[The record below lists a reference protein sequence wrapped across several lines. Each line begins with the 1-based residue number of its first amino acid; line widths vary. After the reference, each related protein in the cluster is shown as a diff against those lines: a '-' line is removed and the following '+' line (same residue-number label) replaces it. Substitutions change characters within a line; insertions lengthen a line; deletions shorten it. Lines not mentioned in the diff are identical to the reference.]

1 MPSQSLGD
9 ALTKANPN
17 NLADALRKVDLG
29 RFFAPVAVTR
39 TIDPVSATV
48 VLDPPAMSPAA
59 FVCYA
64 TVAGGNTGTYIA
76 TSGSVVAASASS
88 VGACQMS
95 ADGTELTFPDDVSEI
110 QLRYIA
116 ASATPLDSSF
126 AFASP

>member
-17 NLADALRKVDLG
+17 NLADALRMVNLG
-29 RFFAPVAVTR
+29 QFFKPVAVTLTFPPG
-39 TIDPVSATV
+39 TIEVP
-48 VLDPPAMSPAA
+48 LDPPALTPAA

-64 TVAGGNTGTYIA
+64 LVANSKTGTYIA
-76 TSGSVVAASASS
+76 TSGNIVAASAADI
-88 VGACQMS
+88 GACQMS
-95 ADGTELTFPDDVSEI
+95 ADGTTVLFPDEVSSV

-116 ASATPLDSSF
+116 APAKSLDSSF